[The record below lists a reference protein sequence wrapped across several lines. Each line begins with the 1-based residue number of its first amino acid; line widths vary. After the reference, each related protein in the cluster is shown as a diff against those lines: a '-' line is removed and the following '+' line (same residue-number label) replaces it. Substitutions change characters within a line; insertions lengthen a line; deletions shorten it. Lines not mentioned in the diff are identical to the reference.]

1 MIIQGDQYALRFPI
15 TSKKDGTIIIPE
27 MVSKA
32 SIQIGEQIYSYPD
45 NGLDYVDGKWQLWL
59 DKGTSQNFPR
69 FVDTQ
74 IEVEFNDEPTSIK
87 HSLVKR
93 IPIQKSLK
101 GGV

>member
-1 MIIQGDQYALRFPI
+1 MIIQGDQYPLRFPI
-15 TSKKDGTIIIPE
+15 KSKKDGTIIIPE

-32 SIQIGEQIYSYPD
+32 SIQFGGQVYSYPD
-45 NGLDYVDGKWQLWL
+45 NGLDYVDGKWQFWL
-59 DKGTSQNFPR
+59 DKETSQTFPK
-69 FVDTQ
+69 FIDTQ

-93 IPIQKSLK
+93 IPIQRLLK